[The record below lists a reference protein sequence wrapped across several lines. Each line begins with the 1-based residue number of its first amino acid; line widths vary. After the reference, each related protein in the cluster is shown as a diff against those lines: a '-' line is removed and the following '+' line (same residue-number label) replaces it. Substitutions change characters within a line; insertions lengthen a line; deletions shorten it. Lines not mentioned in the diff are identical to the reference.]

1 MKSKFRWY
9 HIALLVMGF
18 LMLAAVTVFL
28 ILNYKDIHTE
38 IPTHYN
44 ASGEADSFGGKSSLI
59 LQMAMAWGLF
69 IILNVVGRIPSLWN
83 LGPEVREENR
93 EKAEAISRTM
103 LCILTFLIP
112 AFFSYTVLCS
122 LRGVNL
128 SPAALPLFLVAVFGT
143 IVINIARLV
152 RNR

>member
-1 MKSKFRWY
+1 MKGKFRWY
-9 HIALLVMGF
+9 HIALLVTGF
-18 LMLAAVTVFL
+18 LVLAAVTVFL
-28 ILNYKDIHTE
+28 IMNYKNINTE

-44 ASGEADSFGGKSSLI
+44 ASGEADGFGAKSSLI
-59 LQMAMAWGLF
+59 LQMGMAWGLF
-69 IILNVVGRIPSLWN
+69 IVLNVVGRIPSVWN

-112 AFFSYTVLCS
+112 AFFSYAVLCS
-122 LRGVNL
+122 VRGAAL

-143 IVINIARLV
+143 IVISVARLF